1 MNINIEVH
9 AASEQLPDADTDVLV
24 WDSSS
29 PEAQLGALIG
39 DGEWVD
45 AQGGDI
51 NGVTHWAEMPQMHN
65 DRIQPP

>member
-39 DGEWVD
+39 
-45 AQGGDI
+45 
-51 NGVTHWAEMPQMHN
+51 
-65 DRIQPP
+65 